1 MERYCIH
8 LAADGAFTM
17 VQMDLTDGQIKFLKH
32 LEECVNGS
40 CTSDLQ
46 PRLWIFKKTKHWDV
60 LEIKEHDHY
69 DGFGSESLNA
79 Q

>member
-8 LAADGAFTM
+8 LAAKGEFTM
-17 VQMDLTDGQIKFLKH
+17 VQIDLTDEQIKFLKY
-32 LEECVNGS
+32 LEECVNSS

-60 LEIKEHDHY
+60 LEIKEY
-69 DGFGSESLNA
+69 DSYDVFCSESLNA
-79 Q
+79 